1 MPAGP
6 RVKQQASRWAL
17 LKSKPILAVAAVAAL
32 AIAVAIAAVLGG
44 PDRTEKQAY
53 QKSWDALYNEALE
66 DGKNDRLLDS
76 ISKLNQLKS
85 IDPDSE
91 RAAKALAST
100 VAKALAEA
108 EKKIADGN
116 QAEAREILDRLK
128 AVDPGNKA
136 IDRALKK
143 IDPKPAK
150 SPGKQPK
157 AETPPD
163 SSDPDPPAP
172 PLSGKLSDPNALPI
186 NIVPSAIDGYNFK
199 HNWDDYALAGAA
211 YTPAGAAMSREVE
224 GVLLTIGKLE
234 VSGSLERLAEEKG
247 LFPDDGGTVKVNGF
261 AGYSG
266 RGPGGTVVLTWTQE
280 QWFFA
285 IHVIPNQAQSVDFL
299 KGVAVDVSGK
309 LGL

>member
-6 RVKQQASRWAL
+6 RVKQQTSRWAR

-32 AIAVAIAAVLGG
+32 AIAIAIAAALGG

-53 QKSWDALYNEALE
+53 QKSWDALYDEALE
-66 DGKNDRLLDS
+66 DGKSDRLLDS

-91 RAAKALAST
+91 RVAKTLAST

-116 QAEAREILDRLK
+116 QAEAREIIDRLK
-128 AVDPGNKA
+128 AIDPGNKA
-136 IDRALKK
+136 VDRVLKK

-150 SPGKQPK
+150 APGKQPK

-163 SSDPDPPAP
+163 SGDPDPPP
-172 PLSGKLSDPNALPI
+172 PSDKLSDPNALPI

-199 HNWDDYALAGAA
+199 HNWNDYALAGAA
-211 YTPAGAAMSREVE
+211 YTPVGAAMSREVE

-247 LFPDDGGTVKVNGF
+247 LFPDDGAAVKVNGF

-280 QWFFA
+280 KWFFA
-285 IHVIPNQAQSVDFL
+285 IHVIPNHAQSVDFL